1 MGSGADSKIVMT
13 QTGDLFP
20 GLWPF
25 GSRDMAHIAAGP
37 FNRPRVMGLRD
48 FDPSGQ
54 EDAG

>member
-1 MGSGADSKIVMT
+1 MGWGAVPEIVMT
-13 QTGDLFP
+13 EVGDLFP

-37 FNRPRVMGLRD
+37 YNRPPVMGLRD